1 MKLYEGTI
9 KEFAEDV
16 VHNRIADLLENNYRS
31 YYKKHPSEPEYRS
44 WQQSLNFLNNAF
56 RYSALINN
64 KVIIEYELPYSARR
78 IDVLVF
84 GKNNTNKDSV
94 VLMELKQ
101 WSNEHV
107 YDCENEGNVII
118 DFFGKREV
126 AHPCLQVEGYHFD
139 LQDFLTVFN
148 DNDPP
153 NLNSCAYCHNYS
165 KQKENILSLPKF
177 HKFTKTFPLF
187 LKEDVRE
194 LGLYLQSRLKDSDGL
209 EVFNRFINSPVR
221 PSKRLLDH
229 TGDMINKQQIFTLID
244 DQIAAFNAIMSKAK
258 QLSKTS
264 TKSVIIIKGGPGTGK
279 SVIALEV
286 MGALMRQGKVVYHA
300 TGSSAFT
307 NTLRKIVGRRG
318 ANLFKFFF
326 NFTQHKEDEIDVL
339 ICDEAHRMRSDSND
353 YGVPSKFK
361 SKNPQ
366 VDDLIRPAKLSIF
379 FIDEFQIV
387 RPKEIGSVD
396 LIKSSASKFGIKVN
410 DIAEF
415 ELRTQ
420 FRCSGSDAY
429 LQWLDKLLEIRES
442 DINTFDAKMELKIFD
457 TPLDL
462 KKAIDAKNR
471 YKENS
476 ARIVAG
482 FCWKWSNPNPDG
494 SLVKDVQIGDFK
506 MPWEKKNEFWKWATD
521 PSGMEQVGT
530 VYTAQGFEFDYIG
543 VIFGDDL
550 VWRKDQGWTS
560 VPENTFDKQIL
571 RNNQKLTNHLKHVY
585 RVLMSRAHKG
595 VYLYFMDKETEN
607 FFRSKVESRNG
618 ALMFSDIIKEEE
630 PQSKELVPTV
640 PENLKFK
647 DYLPVLSLE
656 AVATSFG
663 KETQVQEE
671 PIGWIKADIPRVLN
685 KDMFAAKV
693 VGKSMEPTIPDGSY
707 CVFRLEKGGSRN
719 GLVVL
724 AECHLVSDPETTRQF
739 TIKRYKSEKE
749 YFDDGT
755 WRHKKI
761 ILSPDNN
768 DFKDIVLEDVPA
780 VEFRVVAEF
789 VEVLPRDLR
798 TRPEFD
804 SLE

>member
-1 MKLYEGTI
+1 MRLYEGSI
-9 KEFAEDV
+9 KEFSSDV
-16 VHNRIADLLENNYRS
+16 VHNRIADILKDNFLA
-31 YYKKHPSEPEYRS
+31 YYKRSPSESEYRS

-56 RYSALINN
+56 TYSDLANN
-64 KVIIEYELPYSARR
+64 KVIVEYELPYSTRR
-78 IDVLVF
+78 IDLLIF
-84 GKNNTNKDSV
+84 GKNNKDKDTV

-101 WSNEHV
+101 WSNENV
-107 YDCENEGNVII
+107 YDCENEGNIII
-118 DFFGKREV
+118 DFLGKREV

-139 LQDFLTVFN
+139 LQDFLSVFN
-148 DNDPP
+148 DDEP
-153 NLNSCAYCHNYS
+153 LHLDSCAYCHNYS
-165 KQKENILSLPKF
+165 KQKENILLLPKF
-177 HKFTKTFPLF
+177 HKFTKIFPIF

-194 LGLYLQSRLKDSDGL
+194 LGLYLKERLKNSDGL
-209 EVFNRFINSPVR
+209 EVFNRFLTSPIR

-229 TGDMINKQQIFTLID
+229 TSDMIHKQQIFTLID
-244 DQIAAFNAIMSKAK
+244 DQIAAYNAIMSKAK

-264 TKSVIIIKGGPGTGK
+264 TKSVIIVKGGPGTGK

-286 MGALMRQGKVVYHA
+286 MGELMRQGKVVFHA

-307 NTLRKIVGRRG
+307 NTLRKIVGRR
-318 ANLFKFFF
+318 AINLFKFFF
-326 NFTQHKEDEIDVL
+326 NFTQHKENEIDVL
-339 ICDEAHRMRSDSND
+339 ICDEAHRIRANSND
-353 YGVPSKFK
+353 YAVPNKFR

-366 VDDLIRPAKLSIF
+366 VDDLIKPAKLSIF

-387 RPKEIGSVD
+387 RPKEIGSVE
-396 LIKSSASKFGIKVN
+396 LIRSSAANFGIKDT

-442 DINTFDAKMELKIFD
+442 DINVFDAKMEFKIFD
-457 TPLDL
+457 TPHDL
-462 KKAIDAKNR
+462 KNAIDGKNR
-471 YKENS
+471 QKENS

-482 FCWKWSNPNPDG
+482 FCWKWSEPNPDG

-521 PSGMEQVGT
+521 LSGMEQVGT

-543 VIFGDDL
+543 VIFGNDL
-550 VWRKDQGWTS
+550 VWRKDQGWVS
-560 VPENTFDKQIL
+560 IPANSFDKQVTA
-571 RNNQKLTNHLKHVY
+571 RNPKLVDHFKHVY

-595 VYLYFMDKETEN
+595 VYLYFMDKETEM
-607 FFRSKVESRNG
+607 FFKSKIESRDG
-618 ALMFSDIIKEEE
+618 ALMFSDVVKEGAK
-630 PQSKELVPTV
+630 SLDELVPTV
-640 PENLKFK
+640 SKDLQFK

-663 KETQVQEE
+663 KETQVEQE
-671 PIGWIKADIPRVLN
+671 PVGWIKANMPRALN
-685 KDMFAAKV
+685 KDMFVAKV

-707 CVFRLEKGGSRN
+707 CVFRFDKGGTRN

-724 AECHLVSDPETTRQF
+724 VECHLVSDPETTRQF

-749 YFDDGT
+749 YFSDGT

-768 DFKDIVLEDVPA
+768 DFEDIILEDIPA

-789 VEVLPRDLR
+789 VTVL
-798 TRPEFD
+798 
-804 SLE
+804 

>member
-1 MKLYEGTI
+1 MRLYEGSI
-9 KEFAEDV
+9 KEFSDNV
-16 VHNRIADLLENNYRS
+16 VHNRIADILKDNFLAHYRRS
-31 YYKKHPSEPEYRS
+31 PSESEYRS

-56 RYSALINN
+56 TYSGLANN
-64 KVIIEYELPYSARR
+64 KVIVEYELPYSSRR
-78 IDVLVF
+78 IDVLIF
-84 GKNNTNKDSV
+84 GKNNKDKDTV

-107 YDCENEGNVII
+107 YNCENEGNIII
-118 DFFGKREV
+118 DFLGKREV

-139 LQDFLTVFN
+139 LQDFLSVFN
-148 DNDPP
+148 DDESL

-194 LGLYLQSRLKDSDGL
+194 LGLYLQERLKNSDGL
-209 EVFNRFINSPVR
+209 EVFNRFLTSPIR

-229 TGDMINKQQIFTLID
+229 TSDMIHKQQIFTLID
-244 DQIAAFNAIMSKAK
+244 DQIAAYNAIMSKAK
-258 QLSKTS
+258 QLSKTT
-264 TKSVIIIKGGPGTGK
+264 TKSVIIVKGGPGTGK

-286 MGALMRQGKVVYHA
+286 MGELMRQGKVVFHA

-307 NTLRKIVGRRG
+307 NTLRKIVGRR
-318 ANLFKFFF
+318 ALNLFKFFF
-326 NFTQHKEDEIDVL
+326 NFTQHKENEIDVL
-339 ICDEAHRMRSDSND
+339 ICDEAHRIRSNSND
-353 YGVPSKFK
+353 YAVPGKFK

-366 VDDLIRPAKLSIF
+366 VDDLIKPAKLSIF

-387 RPKEIGSVD
+387 RPKEIGSVA
-396 LIKSSASKFGIKVN
+396 LIKHSAGSFGVKDT

-442 DINTFDAKMELKIFD
+442 DIDVFDAKMEFKIFD
-457 TPLDL
+457 TPHDL
-462 KKAIDAKNR
+462 KNAIDGKNR
-471 YKENS
+471 HKENS

-482 FCWKWSNPNPDG
+482 FCWKWSEPNSDG

-521 PSGMEQVGT
+521 LSGMEQVGT

-543 VIFGDDL
+543 VIFGNDL
-550 VWRKDQGWTS
+550 VWRKDQGWVSIPTNS
-560 VPENTFDKQIL
+560 FDKQVTA
-571 RNNQKLTNHLKHVY
+571 RNPKLVDHFKHVY

-595 VYLYFMDKETEN
+595 VYLYFMDKETEM
-607 FFRSKVESRNG
+607 FFKSKIESKDG
-618 ALMFSDIIKEEE
+618 ALMFSDIVNEEAKSSSG
-630 PQSKELVPTV
+630 PVPTISKD
-640 PENLKFK
+640 LQFK

-663 KETQVQEE
+663 KETQVGQE
-671 PIGWIKADIPRVLN
+671 PIGWIKANIPRALH
-685 KDMFAAKV
+685 KDMFVAKV

-707 CVFRLEKGGSRN
+707 CIFRFDKGGTRN
-719 GLVVL
+719 GLVVIV
-724 AECHLVSDPETTRQF
+724 ECHSISDPETSRQF

-749 YFDDGT
+749 YLNDGT

-768 DFKDIVLEDVPA
+768 DFKDIILEDIPA

-789 VEVLPRDLR
+789 VAVL
-798 TRPEFD
+798 
-804 SLE
+804 

>member
-1 MKLYEGTI
+1 MRLYEGTI
-9 KEFAEDV
+9 KEFSEDV
-16 VHNRIADLLENNYRS
+16 IHNRIADILKDNFLIYYRRS
-31 YYKKHPSEPEYRS
+31 PSEPEYRS

-56 RYSALINN
+56 TYSDLTNN
-64 KVIIEYELPYSARR
+64 KIIVEYELPYSTRR
-78 IDVLVF
+78 IDILVF
-84 GKNNTNKDSV
+84 GKNSENKDSV

-107 YDCENEGNVII
+107 YDCENEGNIII
-118 DFFGKREV
+118 DFYGKKEV

-139 LQDFLTVFN
+139 LQDFLSIFSEDDSVQL
-148 DNDPP
+148 D
-153 NLNSCAYCHNYS
+153 SCTYCHNYS

-194 LGLYLQSRLKDSDGL
+194 LGLYLQQRLKSSNGL
-209 EVFNRFINSPVR
+209 EVFNRFLTSPVR

-229 TGDMINKQQIFTLID
+229 TGDMIHKQQIFTLID
-244 DQIAAFNAIMSKAK
+244 DQIAAYNAIMSKAK
-258 QLSKTS
+258 KLAKTT
-264 TKSVIIIKGGPGTGK
+264 TKSIIVVKGGPGTGK

-286 MGALMRQGKVVYHA
+286 MGELMRQGKVVYHA

-307 NTLRKIVGRRG
+307 NTLRKIVGRR
-318 ANLFKFFF
+318 ASNLFKFFF
-326 NFTQHKEDEIDVL
+326 NFTKHKENEIDVL
-339 ICDEAHRMRSDSND
+339 ICDEAHRIRSDSND
-353 YGVPSKFK
+353 YGVPSQFK

-366 VDDLIRPAKLSIF
+366 IDDLIRPAKLSIF
-379 FIDEFQIV
+379 FMDEFQIV
-387 RPKEIGSVD
+387 RPKEIGSVE
-396 LIKSSASKFGIKVN
+396 LIKSSAAKFGIKGE

-429 LQWLDKLLEIRES
+429 LQWLDKLLGIRES
-442 DINTFDAKMELKIFD
+442 NIDVFDAKMEFRIFE
-457 TPLDL
+457 TPVDL
-462 KKAIDAKNR
+462 KSSIDEKNR

-482 FCWKWSNPNPDG
+482 FCWKWSEPNKDG
-494 SLVKDVQIGDFK
+494 SLVKDVQIGDFQ
-506 MPWEKKNEFWKWATD
+506 MPWEKKDEFWKWATYK
-521 PSGMEQVGT
+521 SGMEQVGT

-550 VWRKDQGWTS
+550 VWRKDKGWVS
-560 VPENTFDKQIL
+560 IPGNSFDKQVL
-571 RNNQKLTNHLKHVY
+571 RGNQKLTDHLKHVY

-595 VYLYFMDKETEN
+595 VYLYFMDKETEM
-607 FFRSKVESRNG
+607 FFRSKIENRDG
-618 ALMFSDIIKEEE
+618 ALMFSDIVKEDER
-630 PQSKELVPTV
+630 QSKELVPTI
-640 PENLKFK
+640 PENLQFK

-663 KETQVQEE
+663 KETQVEQE
-671 PIGWIKADIPRVLN
+671 PIGWIKANIPRALN
-685 KDMFAAKV
+685 KDMFVAKV
-693 VGKSMEPTIPDGSY
+693 IGKSMEPTIPDGSY
-707 CVFRLEKGGSRN
+707 CVFRFDKGGTRN

-724 AECHLVSDPETTRQF
+724 AECRLVSDPETTRQF

-768 DFKDIVLEDVPA
+768 DFDDIILEDVPA
-780 VEFRVVAEF
+780 VEFHIVGELVT
-789 VEVLPRDLR
+789 VL
-798 TRPEFD
+798 
-804 SLE
+804 

>member
-1 MKLYEGTI
+1 MRLYEGSI
-9 KEFAEDV
+9 KEFSEDV
-16 VHNRIADLLENNYRS
+16 IHNRIADILRDNFLS
-31 YYKKHPSEPEYRS
+31 YYRRYPSEPEYRS
-44 WQQSLNFLNNAF
+44 WQQSLNFVNNAF
-56 RYSALINN
+56 TNSNLTDNR
-64 KVIIEYELPYSARR
+64 VIVEYELPYSTRR
-78 IDVLVF
+78 IDILVF
-84 GKNNTNKDSV
+84 GKNNVNKDTV

-107 YDCENEGNVII
+107 YDCENEGNIVI
-118 DFFGKREV
+118 DFLGKKEV

-139 LQDFLTVFN
+139 LQDFLLIFN
-148 DNDPP
+148 NDDPVQ
-153 NLNSCAYCHNYS
+153 LDSCAYCHNYS
-165 KQKENILSLPKF
+165 KQRENILSLPKF

-194 LGLYLQSRLKDSDGL
+194 LGLYLQERLKNSDGL
-209 EVFNRFINSPVR
+209 EVFNRFLNSPVR

-229 TGDMINKQQIFTLID
+229 TGDMIHKQQIFTLID
-244 DQIAAFNAIMSKAK
+244 DQIAAYNAIMSKAK

-264 TKSVIIIKGGPGTGK
+264 TKSIIVVKGGPGTGK

-286 MGALMRQGKVVYHA
+286 MGELMRQGKVVYHA

-307 NTLRKIVGRRG
+307 NTLRKVVGRR
-318 ANLFKFFF
+318 ASNLFKFFF
-326 NFTQHKEDEIDVL
+326 NFTQHKENEIDVL
-339 ICDEAHRMRSDSND
+339 ICDEAHRIRSDSND

-366 VDDLIRPAKLSIF
+366 VDDLIKPAKLSVF

-387 RPKEIGSVD
+387 RPKEIGSSE
-396 LIKSSASKFGIKVN
+396 LIKSSAVKFGVKDK

-442 DINTFDAKMELKIFD
+442 NIDVFDAKMEFRILG

-462 KKAIDAKNR
+462 KRAIDEKNR
-471 YKENS
+471 HKDNS

-482 FCWKWSNPNPDG
+482 FCWKWSEPNRDG
-494 SLVKDVQIGDFK
+494 SLVNDVQIGDFQ
-506 MPWEKKNEFWKWATD
+506 MPWEKKDEFWKWATD
-521 PSGMEQVGT
+521 RSGMEQVGT

-550 VWRKDQGWTS
+550 VWRKDKGWIS
-560 VPENTFDKQIL
+560 IPDNSFDKQVL
-571 RNNQKLTNHLKHVY
+571 RGNQKLTDHLKHVY

-595 VYLYFMDKETEN
+595 VYLYFMDKETEAY
-607 FFRSKVESRNG
+607 FRSKIKSKEG
-618 ALMFSDIIKEEE
+618 ALKFSDIIKE
-630 PQSKELVPTV
+630 SKEETRELVSEV
-640 PENLKFK
+640 SENLKFK
-647 DYLPVLSLE
+647 DYLPVLDLE

-663 KETQVQEE
+663 KETQVAQE
-671 PIGWIKADIPRVLN
+671 PIGWMKADIPRILY
-685 KDMFAAKV
+685 KDMFIAKV
-693 VGKSMEPTIPDGSY
+693 VGKSMEQTISDGSY
-707 CVFRLEKGGSRN
+707 CVFRFDKGGTRN

-724 AECHLVSDPETTRQF
+724 VECHLVSDPETSRQF

-755 WRHKKI
+755 WRHKRI
-761 ILSPDNN
+761 ILSPDNKE
-768 DFKDIVLEDVPA
+768 FKDIILEDVPA
-780 VEFRVVAEF
+780 IEFHVVGELIA
-789 VEVLPRDLR
+789 VL
-798 TRPEFD
+798 
-804 SLE
+804 

>member
-1 MKLYEGTI
+1 MKLYEGSI
-9 KEFAEDV
+9 KKFSGDV
-16 VHNRIADLLENNYRS
+16 IHNRMADILRDNFLAYYRRP
-31 YYKKHPSEPEYRS
+31 PSEPEYRS

-56 RYSALINN
+56 TYSDLTDNR
-64 KVIIEYELPYSARR
+64 IIVEYELPYSTRR
-78 IDVLVF
+78 IDILVF
-84 GKNNTNKDSV
+84 GKNNANKDTV

-107 YDCENEGNVII
+107 YDCENEGNIII
-118 DFFGKREV
+118 DFFGKKEV

-139 LQDFLTVFN
+139 LQDFLSVFN
-148 DNDPP
+148 TDNPVHLD
-153 NLNSCAYCHNYS
+153 SCTYCHNYS

-194 LGLYLQSRLKDSDGL
+194 LGLYLQQRLKNSDGL
-209 EVFNRFINSPVR
+209 EVFNRFLTSPVR

-229 TGDMINKQQIFTLID
+229 TGDMIHKQQIFTLID
-244 DQIAAFNAIMSKAK
+244 DQIAAYNAIITKAK
-258 QLSKTS
+258 HLSKTS
-264 TKSVIIIKGGPGTGK
+264 IKSIVIVKGGPGTGK

-286 MGALMRQGKVVYHA
+286 MGELMRQGKVVFHA

-307 NTLRKIVGRRG
+307 NTLRKIVGRRA

-326 NFTQHKEDEIDVL
+326 NFTQHNENEIDVL
-339 ICDEAHRMRSDSND
+339 ICDEAHRIRANSND
-353 YGVPSKFK
+353 YGVPTKFR

-366 VDDLIRPAKLSIF
+366 VDDLIKPARLSIF

-387 RPKEIGSVD
+387 RPKEIGSIE
-396 LIKSSASKFGIKVN
+396 LIKHSAAKFGVKDA

-442 DINTFDAKMELKIFD
+442 NINVFDAKMEFRIFD
-457 TPLDL
+457 TPQDL
-462 KKAIDAKNR
+462 KRAIDEKNR
-471 YKENS
+471 HKENL

-482 FCWKWSNPNPDG
+482 FCWKWSDPNSDG
-494 SLVKDVQIGDFK
+494 SLVKDVQIGDFE
-506 MPWEKKNEFWKWATD
+506 MPWEKKDEFWKWATD

-550 VWRKDQGWTS
+550 VWRNGQGWVS
-560 VPENTFDKQIL
+560 IPSNSFDTQVTA
-571 RNNQKLTNHLKHVY
+571 RNPKLTEHFKHVY

-595 VYLYFMDKETEN
+595 VYLYFMDKETEM
-607 FFRSKVESRNG
+607 FFRSKIESRDG
-618 ALMFSDIIKEEE
+618 ALMFSDIVKKDEK
-630 PQSKELVPTV
+630 QTKELLSTV
-640 PENLKFK
+640 PENLQFI

-663 KETQVQEE
+663 KETRVEQE
-671 PIGWIKADIPRVLN
+671 PIGWIKADIPRSLN
-685 KDMFAAKV
+685 KDMFVAKV

-707 CVFRLEKGGSRN
+707 CVFRFDKGGTRN
-719 GLVVL
+719 GLVVIVG
-724 AECHLVSDPETTRQF
+724 CHSIFDPETSSQF

-749 YFDDGT
+749 FFPDGT
-755 WRHKKI
+755 WKHKKI

-768 DFKDIVLEDVPA
+768 DFKDIVLEDIPA

-789 VEVLPRDLR
+789 VAIL
-798 TRPEFD
+798 
-804 SLE
+804 

>member
-1 MKLYEGTI
+1 MRLYEGTI
-9 KEFAEDV
+9 KEFSNDV
-16 VHNRIADLLENNYRS
+16 IHNRIADILRDNFVS
-31 YYKKHPSEPEYRS
+31 YYRRLPLEPEFRS

-56 RYSALINN
+56 TYSALINN
-64 KVIIEYELPYSARR
+64 KIIVEYELPYSTRR

-84 GKNNTNKDSV
+84 GKNNANKDSV

-107 YDCENEGNVII
+107 YDCEHEGNII
-118 DFFGKREV
+118 LDFFGKKEV

-139 LQDFLTVFN
+139 LQDFLLIFN
-148 DNDPP
+148 DDDPVQ
-153 NLNSCAYCHNYS
+153 LNSCAYCHNYS
-165 KQKENILSLPKF
+165 NQKENILSLPKF

-187 LKEDVRE
+187 LKEEVRE
-194 LGLYLQSRLKDSDGL
+194 LGLYLQERLKNNNGL
-209 EVFNRFINSPVR
+209 EVFNRFLNSPVR

-229 TGDMINKQQIFTLID
+229 TGDMIHKQQIFTLID
-244 DQIAAFNAIMSKAK
+244 DQIAAYNAIMSRAK

-264 TKSVIIIKGGPGTGK
+264 TKSIIVVKGGPGTGK

-286 MGALMRQGKVVYHA
+286 MGELMRQGKVVYHA

-307 NTLRKIVGRRG
+307 NTLRKIVGRR
-318 ANLFKFFF
+318 ASNLFKFFF
-326 NFTQHKEDEIDVL
+326 SFTQHKENEIDVL
-339 ICDEAHRMRSDSND
+339 ICDEAHRIRSDSND
-353 YGVPSKFK
+353 YGVPRQFR

-366 VDDLIRPAKLSIF
+366 VDDLIKPAKLSIF
-379 FIDEFQIV
+379 CIDEFQIV
-387 RPKEIGSVD
+387 RPKEIGSIE
-396 LIKSSASKFGIKVN
+396 LIKRSASKFGVKDA

-442 DINTFDAKMELKIFD
+442 DINAFDAKMEFRIFD
-457 TPLDL
+457 TPQDL
-462 KKAIDAKNR
+462 KRTIDEKNR
-471 YKENS
+471 HKENS

-482 FCWKWSNPNPDG
+482 FCWKWSEPNLDG

-506 MPWEKKNEFWKWATD
+506 MPWEKKDEFWKWATD

-543 VIFGDDL
+543 VIFGTDL
-550 VWRKDQGWTS
+550 VWRNDKGWIS
-560 VPENTFDKQIL
+560 IPDNSFDNQVL
-571 RNNQKLTNHLKHVY
+571 RGNQKLTDHLKHVY

-595 VYLYFMDKETEN
+595 VYVYFMDKETET
-607 FFRSKVESRNG
+607 FFKNKFESKEG
-618 ALMFSDIIKEEE
+618 ALKFSDIIKEETKE
-630 PQSKELVPTV
+630 SKELVSTV
-640 PENLKFK
+640 SENLQFK

-663 KETQVQEE
+663 KETQVSEE
-671 PIGWIKADIPRVLN
+671 LTSWIKADISRTLN
-685 KDMFAAKV
+685 KDMFVAKV

-707 CVFRLEKGGSRN
+707 CVFRYDKGGSRN

-724 AECHLVSDPETTRQF
+724 VECHLISDPETTRQF

-749 YFDDGT
+749 FFDDGT

-761 ILSPDNN
+761 ILSPDNK

-780 VEFRVVAEF
+780 VEFRVIAELVAI
-789 VEVLPRDLR
+789 L
-798 TRPEFD
+798 
-804 SLE
+804 